1 MILRFHS
8 FQFLYICCIYSSED
22 IENYLNYLKFIKI
35 VINKFFKKKKK
46 KELFDF
52 SFGKQKI
59 RHLVCAAILHPVVYF
74 SPFYNRF
81 LLLQSENQ
89 YPSALQSLVEKS
101 RRMKHLENH
110 S

>member
-35 VINKFFKKKKK
+35 AINKFFKKKKK

-59 RHLVCAAILHPVVYF
+59 RHRCAQ
-74 SPFYNRF
+74 PFCIPLYIFRHFTTVSCSCKAKINIRQPF
-81 LLLQSENQ
+81 NLW
-89 YPSALQSLVEKS
+89 
-101 RRMKHLENH
+101 
-110 S
+110 